1 MLPLPFGLRRDGA
14 TCREGRGR
22 EGRGRGG
29 GGVIRVHTCSVSLS
43 ALTQS
48 GEGLT
53 HELST
58 LRAQSGSCHG
68 DLTWALTF

>member
-1 MLPLPFGLRRDGA
+1 MLPLPFGLRRGRG
-14 TCREGRGR
+14 TWGEGEGR
-22 EGRGRGG
+22 
-29 GGVIRVHTCSVSLS
+29 GGVIRVHTCSASLS

-48 GEGLT
+48 GERLT